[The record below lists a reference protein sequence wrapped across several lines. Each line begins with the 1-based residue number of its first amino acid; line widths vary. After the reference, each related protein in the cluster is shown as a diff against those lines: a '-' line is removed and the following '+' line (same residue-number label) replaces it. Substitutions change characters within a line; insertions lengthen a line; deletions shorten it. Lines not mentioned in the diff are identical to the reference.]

1 MDLFTDYRKK
11 DEDEKKEE
19 EMLKKER
26 ALQETTLDLKRRY
39 GKNAVL
45 KGSNLF
51 EEATARQRNA
61 QIGGHHE

>member
-1 MDLFTDYRKK
+1 MIVNL
-11 DEDEKKEE
+11 E

-26 ALQETTLDLKRRY
+26 ALQETTLDLKRRF

-45 KGSNLF
+45 KGNNLF
-51 EEATARQRNA
+51 EESTARQRNA